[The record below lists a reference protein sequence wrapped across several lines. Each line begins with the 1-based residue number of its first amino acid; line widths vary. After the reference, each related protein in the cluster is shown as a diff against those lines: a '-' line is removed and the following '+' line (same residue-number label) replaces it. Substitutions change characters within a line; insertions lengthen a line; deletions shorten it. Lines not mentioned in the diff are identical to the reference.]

1 MPYIIIKK
9 DGALCPGAAVGR
21 GRGQGNDIQMIDE
34 GENTDTI
41 IKGRVIELKLTIAW
55 EVTF

>member
-1 MPYIIIKK
+1 MKK

-21 GRGQGNDIQMIDE
+21 GRSQGNDDE

-41 IKGRVIELKLTIAW
+41 AKGRVIELKLTIAW
-55 EVTF
+55 EVAF